1 MRIDRESDSRLNELW
16 QAIDCRLPVM
26 MTLIEMKT
34 NKTMKTKQLLLGDE
48 ALALGAINAGLSGA
62 YAYPGTPSTEILE
75 YVQSD
80 PIARARNI
88 HSHWSSNEKTA
99 VEEALGMSYCGKR
112 AIVSMKHVGMNVA
125 ADAFVNSAM
134 TGANGGLLVIAADD
148 PSMHSSQNEQDSRF
162 YADFALMPALE
173 PSDQQEAY
181 DMARYGFELSEKYA
195 IPVMVRLVTRLSH
208 SRAVVE
214 VDEMPMNENELHY
227 PRNPRQW
234 VLMPGISKERYKI
247 LLEDNKRFEEASE
260 ESPFNKYLPGE
271 DKSLGIVVSGLAWN
285 YLKEVFPDGIPFP
298 TVKISQY
305 PLPRKMLNKLFD
317 ECETVIV
324 IEEGQPIIERKLRGA
339 LDRGGRIYG
348 KLSGELNLTG
358 ELTPDLVKK
367 GIAQLKGEMECL
379 KEMELRESSKV
390 TQPRPP
396 ALCQGC
402 GHRDVYAAL
411 NAVLEEYEM
420 PKVFGDIG
428 CYTLGFLSPF
438 NAIDTVV
445 DMGASITMAK
455 GAADAGQS
463 PSVAIIGDSTF
474 THSGMT
480 GLLDAINENSPITV
494 IISDNLTTGMTG
506 GQDSQGTGKLED
518 ICLGLGADPAH
529 VRTIDSLPKNLEQM
543 KALFREEIEYK
554 GLSVIISRRECIQ
567 TARRH
572 AGSKK

>member
-1 MRIDRESDSRLNELW
+1 
-16 QAIDCRLPVM
+16 
-26 MTLIEMKT
+26 
-34 NKTMKTKQLLLGDE
+34 MKTKKLLLGDE

-75 YVQSD
+75 FVQGND
-80 PIARARNI
+80 IAKERKI

-181 DMARYGFELSEKYA
+181 DMARYGFELSERFA

-214 VDEMPMNENELHY
+214 VDDSASVENELHY

-234 VLMPGISKERYKI
+234 VLMPAISKQRYKV
-247 LLEDNKRFEEASE
+247 LLKDYEDFEAASE

-285 YLKEVFPDGIPFP
+285 YLKEVFPGGIPFP

-305 PLPRKMLNKLFD
+305 PLPTKMIGRLFD
-317 ECETVIV
+317 ECESVMV
-324 IEEGQPIIERKLRGA
+324 IEEGQPLIEKKLRGA
-339 LDRGGRIYG
+339 LDRNGKIYG

-358 ELTPDLVKK
+358 ELTPDLVKE
-367 GIAQLKGEMECL
+367 GISKIKTELDSLKQSDLMGE
-379 KEMELRESSKV
+379 SQV
-390 TQPRPP
+390 TRPRPP

-411 NAVLEEYEM
+411 NGVLAEYEN

-455 GAADAGQS
+455 GAADAGQH
-463 PSVAIIGDSTF
+463 PAVAIIGDSTF

-480 GLLDAINENSPITV
+480 GLLDAVNENSPITV

-518 ICLGLGADPAH
+518 ICLGLGVNPDH
-529 VRTIDSLPKNLEQM
+529 LRTIDSLPKNVEQM
-543 KALFREEIEYK
+543 KEIFREEINYN
-554 GLSVIISRRECIQ
+554 GLSVIVSRRECIQ

-572 AGSKK
+572 AVKK

>member
-1 MRIDRESDSRLNELW
+1 
-16 QAIDCRLPVM
+16 
-26 MTLIEMKT
+26 
-34 NKTMKTKQLLLGDE
+34 MKTKKLLLGDE

-75 YVQSD
+75 FVQGND
-80 PIARARNI
+80 IAKERKI

-181 DMARYGFELSEKYA
+181 DMARYGFELSERFA

-214 VDEMPMNENELHY
+214 VDDSASVENELHY

-234 VLMPGISKERYKI
+234 VLMPAISKQRYKV
-247 LLEDNKRFEEASE
+247 LLKDYEDFEAASE

-285 YLKEVFPDGIPFP
+285 YLKEAFPGGIPFP

-305 PLPRKMLNKLFD
+305 PLPTKMIGRLFD
-317 ECETVIV
+317 ECESVMV
-324 IEEGQPIIERKLRGA
+324 IEEGQPLIEKKLRGA
-339 LDRGGRIYG
+339 LDRNGKIYG

-358 ELTPDLVKK
+358 ELTPDLVKE
-367 GIAQLKGEMECL
+367 GISKIKTELDSLKQSDLMGE
-379 KEMELRESSKV
+379 SQV
-390 TQPRPP
+390 TRPRPP

-411 NAVLEEYEM
+411 NGVLAEYEN

-455 GAADAGQS
+455 GAADAGQH
-463 PSVAIIGDSTF
+463 PAVAIIGDSTF

-480 GLLDAINENSPITV
+480 GLLDAVNENSPITV

-518 ICLGLGADPAH
+518 ICLGLGVNPDH
-529 VRTIDSLPKNLEQM
+529 LRTIDSLPKNVEQM
-543 KALFREEIEYK
+543 KEIFREEINYN
-554 GLSVIISRRECIQ
+554 GLSVIVSRRECIQ

-572 AGSKK
+572 AVKK

>member
-1 MRIDRESDSRLNELW
+1 
-16 QAIDCRLPVM
+16 
-26 MTLIEMKT
+26 
-34 NKTMKTKQLLLGDE
+34 MKTKKLLLGDE

-75 YVQSD
+75 FVQGND
-80 PIARARNI
+80 VAKERKI

-181 DMARYGFELSEKYA
+181 DMARYGFELSERFA

-214 VDEMPMNENELHY
+214 VDDSASVENELHY

-234 VLMPGISKERYKI
+234 VLMPAISKQRYKV
-247 LLEDNKRFEEASE
+247 LLKDYEDFEAASE

-285 YLKEVFPDGIPFP
+285 YLKEAFPGGIPFP

-305 PLPRKMLNKLFD
+305 PLPTKMIGRLFD
-317 ECETVIV
+317 ECESVMV
-324 IEEGQPIIERKLRGA
+324 IEEGQPLIEKKLRGA
-339 LDRGGRIYG
+339 LDRNGKIYG

-358 ELTPDLVKK
+358 ELTPDLVKE
-367 GIAQLKGEMECL
+367 GISKIKTELDSLKQSDLMGE
-379 KEMELRESSKV
+379 SQV
-390 TQPRPP
+390 TRPRPP

-411 NAVLEEYEM
+411 NGVLEEYEN

-455 GAADAGQS
+455 GAADAGQH
-463 PSVAIIGDSTF
+463 PAVAIIGDSTF

-480 GLLDAINENSPITV
+480 GLLDAVNENSPITV

-518 ICLGLGADPAH
+518 ICLGLGVNPDH
-529 VRTIDSLPKNLEQM
+529 LRTIDSLPKNVEQM
-543 KALFREEIEYK
+543 KEIFREEINYN
-554 GLSVIISRRECIQ
+554 GLSVIVSRRECIQ

-572 AGSKK
+572 AVKK